1 MRHYALPTFLISCLI
16 LFASI
21 ATAQVD
27 LKISLTEYKTAVA
40 VAGQT
45 VMLNNPAIGY
55 HSERQTN
62 ELGQA
67 IFTALPISG
76 TYEVSSPQTDRFDA
90 SQLGNIELRANTD
103 LDVQLVMVPRS
114 AVLIQEVT
122 ISGFSPINT
131 LNAEVSSEL
140 TRKEVQELPLE
151 GRDITRILYRMP
163 NVTQATGFYPEA
175 PNVSINGANPLF
187 TNYLVDGMD
196 NNERFLGGMKFNIP
210 VGFTQN
216 INVLT
221 NNFSSEYGLTANGVV
236 NVTSRSGNNDYQ
248 GEAYF
253 ITRPGPAI
261 DASSP
266 YAQRD
271 LSGNQVK
278 DGFQRYQAGFGVGGP
293 IIKDK
298 TFYFL
303 NAEYTKDIKDNL
315 LRSPQLGVN
324 ETVRGDNNFS
334 YLSAKIDHLWSERF
348 RTALRAN
355 VGVVNIGR
363 QAGGLT
369 GGIAF
374 PSAANF
380 QDRNSALIAFQNTYL
395 GNAFKSE
402 TNIQYSRFRWNYGR
416 AENEDSPQVTLLD
429 PQELPVAVLG
439 HPGYLFDETEN
450 TIQFQEKLSFY
461 LNRHTLKTGFEV
473 ISADHGLVGGGN
485 PNGNYTMKLTEAQL
499 AELRAQNLGSGLSIN
514 DIPDDSLAL
523 NYNVELRPQSFGT
536 RQNIFSVYVEDEWS
550 VNNRLNVTA
559 GLRYDYDNLSKGGSD
574 QGDFNNIG
582 PRLSANYK
590 LGPRS
595 SLRAGYGIFYDKIL
609 YAVYSDALQQNT
621 TSADYRKQLQQ
632 LIDLGALPADTD
644 LDKIT
649 FDGNL
654 SASLANVP
662 YLNGPSAES
671 LQSERD
677 KAFAN
682 ERRILNPSGYQNPY
696 AHQFT
701 LGFQHQLDDKR
712 LFYVDAVFNRSE
724 NLFRVRDLNAPSSY
738 LVGQNAPNSARNGAS
753 ADLTRPVA
761 IENNSATID
770 GEVLT
775 GVARNVVMSETKGTS
790 EYAALSFNLQKN
802 RAGDRFEW
810 RLIYTLSR
818 LNNDTEDINFRA
830 EDSNNF
836 AREWGP
842 SINDRTH
849 VINGW
854 YTYYPCKTLR
864 LTVAGLLQSGQPINR
879 IPDATVYGTTDLNG
893 DGRSFVQAYVG
904 NSDRHPGEGRNS
916 DRLPWSNVFDLSAEW
931 FIPLSHGKLALRAD
945 VFNLLNAENL
955 SGYSNNASQSNQIQ
969 VGAASSGL
977 LVRRNAGAPR
987 QFQFGVRYLFG
998 QAG

>member
-1 MRHYALPTFLISCLI
+1 
-16 LFASI
+16 
-21 ATAQVD
+21 
-27 LKISLTEYKTAVA
+27 
-40 VAGQT
+40 
-45 VMLNNPAIGY
+45 MLDNPAIGY
-55 HSERQTN
+55 HAERITN
-62 ELGQA
+62 DLGQA
-67 IFTALPISG
+67 TFTALPISG
-76 TYEVSSPQTDRFDA
+76 IYEVSVPETDRFDA
-90 SQLGNIELRANTD
+90 GRLGNIELRANTD
-103 LDVQLVMVPRS
+103 VDVQLVLAPRS
-114 AVLIQEVT
+114 GVPIQEVT
-122 ISGFSPINT
+122 ISGANRINT

-140 TRKEVQELPLE
+140 SRKEVEELPLE
-151 GRDITRILYRMP
+151 GRDISRILYRMP

-175 PNVSINGANPLF
+175 PNVSINGANSLF

-236 NVTSRSGNNDYQ
+236 NVTSRSGNNEYT

-253 ITRPGPAI
+253 ITRPGPGI

-315 LRSPQLGVN
+315 LSSPQLGVN
-324 ETVRGDNNFS
+324 ETVRGENNFS

-380 QDRNSALIAFQNTYL
+380 QDRNSALLALQNTYL

-429 PQELPVAVLG
+429 PQELPIAVLG

-523 NYNVELRPQSFGT
+523 NYNVELRPQSFGV

-559 GLRYDYDNLSKGGSD
+559 GLRYDYDDLSKGGSD

-590 LGPRS
+590 LSPRS

-621 TSADYRKQLQQ
+621 TSDDYRKQLQQ
-632 LIDLGALPADTD
+632 MVDLGILPSDTD

-654 SASLANVP
+654 SASLASVP
-662 YLNGPSAES
+662 YLQGPSAES
-671 LQSERD
+671 LQGQRD
-677 KAFAN
+677 KAFSN
-682 ERRILNPSGYQNPY
+682 ERRILNPDGYQNPY
-696 AHQFT
+696 AHQFM

-724 NLFRVRDLNAPSSY
+724 NLFRLRDLNAPSSY
-738 LVGQNAPNSARNGAS
+738 
-753 ADLTRPVA
+753 
-761 IENNSATID
+761 
-770 GEVLT
+770 
-775 GVARNVVMSETKGTS
+775 
-790 EYAALSFNLQKN
+790 
-802 RAGDRFEW
+802 
-810 RLIYTLSR
+810 
-818 LNNDTEDINFRA
+818 
-830 EDSNNF
+830 
-836 AREWGP
+836 
-842 SINDRTH
+842 
-849 VINGW
+849 
-854 YTYYPCKTLR
+854 
-864 LTVAGLLQSGQPINR
+864 
-879 IPDATVYGTTDLNG
+879 
-893 DGRSFVQAYVG
+893 
-904 NSDRHPGEGRNS
+904 
-916 DRLPWSNVFDLSAEW
+916 
-931 FIPLSHGKLALRAD
+931 
-945 VFNLLNAENL
+945 
-955 SGYSNNASQSNQIQ
+955 
-969 VGAASSGL
+969 
-977 LVRRNAGAPR
+977 
-987 QFQFGVRYLFG
+987 
-998 QAG
+998 